1 MAAGETQRPPAA
13 ESATP
18 LAWPLLARL
27 PSQLAGLSE
36 PGAWRELLNQAHEEL
51 KQRFFNEEPVEEL
64 VHARAALIDAVLRE
78 AWHKHC
84 AAFGE
89 WALVAVGGYGRA
101 ELHPASDID
110 ILLLVPQAPGAA
122 GSAAVERL
130 VTFLWDIGLEV
141 GHSVRTVAE
150 CAEESVGNVSVMTTL
165 IEARLIAGSAEL
177 LAAMRAALSPER
189 IWPVKQFFEAK
200 VHEQTERHLKA
211 NDTAYNLEPN
221 VKTGPGGL
229 RDIQTIAWVA
239 KRHFGAETLDSLV
252 THGFLT
258 EAELRRLK
266 QAQAF
271 LWKVRFGLH
280 TLNGRRE
287 DRLLFDHQ
295 LRLAQ
300 TFGYEDASYTLAVEQ
315 FMQRYYR
322 TVMDVSLLNELL
334 LQLFREAI
342 LSESEPPRPLNAR
355 FQVRNGSL
363 EAISEE
369 VFARTP
375 SALLEMFVI
384 LQQNPEIRGVR
395 ASTMRAVARNLWLI
409 DEEFRQ
415 NPRNHRLFLEI
426 LRAPVGVTHELR
438 RMNNYGVLGRYIPAF
453 GRVVGR
459 MQYDLFHAYTV
470 DAHTLFVVSN
480 LRRFMIARYDHELPD
495 ASRVM
500 QQLPKSEVAYLAA
513 LFHDIAKGRGGDHS
527 ELGAVDAEAFC
538 LEQGLSPYDARL
550 VAWLVRNHLELSIT
564 SQKQDI
570 GDPQVINA
578 FARKVGDETHLD
590 YLYVL
595 TCADVRGTNP
605 KLWNSWKASLF
616 RDFYQRVK
624 RALRRGLE
632 SPIDAEHLVR
642 ETQDGARRLL
652 LEHGIAEEAIVRFW
666 TRFTPAYFLQHSPE
680 EIAWHTRL
688 LAEREGADEPLVALE
703 PRSVRG
709 TTAVL
714 IFARPRRHG
723 FARTTAALDQLGLNI
738 VDARITPTGDGFSMD
753 LYHLL
758 EDDGA
763 PITDSDRQAEIERAL
778 WRSLQGPADAPF
790 VVSRRAPRQARM
802 FNTPTQ
808 ISLAVDERNR
818 RSVLELT
825 AGDRPGLLCEVGK
838 VLMAEEVE
846 LHAAKI
852 MTVGERAEDVFYLT
866 DLDNRPLTSAAA
878 ERLKEHLVQALDERQ
893 AQLRAPATSGV
904 PA

>member
-1 MAAGETQRPPAA
+1 MNEPPAA
-13 ESATP
+13 LPAAATAM
-18 LAWPLLARL
+18 AWPLLARL
-27 PSQLAGLSE
+27 PAQLGAVHG
-36 PGAWRELLNQAHEEL
+36 GAAWRELLATAHAEL
-51 KQRFFNEEPVEEL
+51 KARFLADEPVEEL
-64 VHARAALIDAVLRE
+64 VHARAALIDTALRE
-78 AWHKHC
+78 AWRLQC
-84 AAFGE
+84 AAATG
-89 WALVAVGGYGRA
+89 WALVAVGGYGRG
-101 ELHPASDID
+101 ELHPASDVD
-110 ILLLVPQAPGAA
+110 ILLLAPEPAGDVGRAA
-122 GSAAVERL
+122 AESL
-130 VTFLWDIGLEV
+130 VAFLWDIGLEI

-150 CAEESVGNVSVMTTL
+150 CATESAADVGVMTTL
-165 IEARLIAGSAEL
+165 LEARLLAGDAAL
-177 LAAMRAALSPER
+177 YAAMHAALTPER
-189 IWPVKQFFEAK
+189 IWPVRRFFDAK
-200 VHEQTERHLKA
+200 VREQAERHLKA

-239 KRHFGAETLDSLV
+239 KRHFGAQSLDELA

-258 EAELRRLK
+258 AAELRRLK

-280 TLNGRRE
+280 ALTGRRE

-295 LRLAQ
+295 MRLAKS
-300 TFGYEDASYTLAVEQ
+300 FGYEDASYTLGVEQ

-363 EAISEE
+363 EALNDE
-369 VFARTP
+369 VFARNP
-375 SALLEMFVI
+375 SALLELFAL
-384 LQQNPEIRGVR
+384 LQQRPEIGGVR
-395 ASTMRAVARNLWLI
+395 APTMRAVTRNLWLI

-415 NPRNHRLFLEI
+415 NPRHHRLFLEI
-426 LRAPVGVTHELR
+426 LRSPVGVTHELR
-438 RMNNYGVLGRYIPAF
+438 RMNTYGVLGRYIPAF
-453 GRVVGR
+453 GRIVGR

-480 LRRFMIARYDHELPD
+480 LRRFAIPRYDHELPE

-500 QQLPKSEVAYLAA
+500 QQLPRSEVAYFAA

-550 VAWLVRNHLELSIT
+550 VAWLVRNHLQLSLT

-570 GDPQVINA
+570 GDPEVINA

-605 KLWNSWKASLF
+605 RLWNSWKASLF

-632 SPIDAEHLVR
+632 SPIDPEHLVR

-652 LEHGIAEEAIVRFW
+652 MEHAVAEEHLGAVWSRFS
-666 TRFTPAYFLQHSPE
+666 ASYFLQHSPE

-688 LAEREGADEPLVALE
+688 LAERNAASDEALVALD
-703 PRSVRG
+703 PRSLRG
-709 TTAVL
+709 TTAAL

-723 FARTTAALDQLGLNI
+723 FARTTAVLDQLGLNI
-738 VDARITPTGDGFSMD
+738 VDARITPTGDGFSLD

-763 PITDSDRQAEIERAL
+763 PITDADRQHEIEAAL
-778 WRSLQGPADAPF
+778 WRSLQGPADAALT
-790 VVSRRAPRQARM
+790 VSRRAPRQARM
-802 FNTPTQ
+802 FHTPTQ
-808 ISLAVDERNR
+808 ISLSVDERNR

-825 AGDRPGLLCEVGK
+825 AGDRPGLLCDIGK
-838 VLMAEEVE
+838 VLMEEHVE

-866 DLDNRPLTSAAA
+866 DLDNRPLSQPDA
-878 ERLKEHLVQALDERQ
+878 ERLRGRLAQRLDQRQ
-893 AQLRAPATSGV
+893 AALRQVTA
-904 PA
+904 

>member
-1 MAAGETQRPPAA
+1 MAADEGERSPTRSPAA
-13 ESATP
+13 
-18 LAWPLLARL
+18 LNWPLLSRL
-27 PSQLAGLSE
+27 PAQLEGLTE
-36 PGAWRELLNQAHEEL
+36 PSGWRDLLNQAHEEL
-51 KQRFFNEEPVEEL
+51 KARFFAEEPVEEL
-64 VHARAALIDAVLRE
+64 VHARAALIDAVLRA
-78 AWHKHC
+78 AWQRHC
-84 AAFGE
+84 ASHAD
-89 WALVAVGGYGRA
+89 WALVAVGGYGRG

-110 ILLLVPQAPGAA
+110 ILLLVPRAPDLA

-165 IEARLIAGSAEL
+165 VESRLLAGSAALVE
-177 LAAMRAALSPER
+177 AMRQGLAPER

-239 KRHFGAETLDSLV
+239 KRHFGADTLDGLV

-266 QAQAF
+266 LAQTF
-271 LWKVRFGLH
+271 LWRVRFGLH

-295 LRLAQ
+295 MRLAKM
-300 TFGYEDASYTLAVEQ
+300 FGYEDGSYTLAVEQ

-334 LQLFREAI
+334 LELFREAI
-342 LSESEPPRPLNAR
+342 LTESEPPRPLNAR

-363 EAISEE
+363 EAVSEE
-369 VFARTP
+369 VFARNP

-384 LQQNPEIRGVR
+384 LQQNPDIHGVR
-395 ASTMRAVARNLWLI
+395 ASTMRAVAKNLWLI

-415 NPRNHRLFLEI
+415 NPRNHRLFMDI

-438 RMNNYGVLGRYIPAF
+438 RMNTYGVLGRYIPAF

-480 LRRFMIARYDHELPD
+480 LRRFMIPRYDHELPD

-500 QQLPKSEVAYLAA
+500 QQLPKSEIVYLAA

-527 ELGAVDAEAFC
+527 TLGAVDAESFC

-616 RDFYQRVK
+616 REFYERVK

-642 ETQDGARRLL
+642 ETQEAARRLL
-652 LEHGIAEEAIVRFW
+652 AEHGIGEEVLVRSW
-666 TRFTPAYFLQHSPE
+666 SRFTQGYFLQHSPE

-688 LAEREGADEPLVALE
+688 LAEREPGADEPLVALE

-709 TTAVL
+709 TTAAL
-714 IFARPRRHG
+714 IYAPQRRQG

-738 VDARITPTGDGFSMD
+738 VDARITPTGDGFTLD
-753 LYHLL
+753 LYHVL

-763 PITDSDRQAEIERAL
+763 PITDPDRQEEIQRAL

-790 VVSRRAPRQARM
+790 AVSRRAPRQARM

-808 ISLAVDERNR
+808 IALAVDERNR

-825 AGDRPGLLCEVGK
+825 ASDRPGLLCEVGK
-838 VLMAEEVE
+838 VMMAARVE

-852 MTVGERAEDVFYLT
+852 MTVGERAEDVFYVT
-866 DLDNRPLTSAAA
+866 DFDNRPLAA
-878 ERLKEHLVQALDERQ
+878 EAADALKEQLLRALDQGPQ
-893 AQLRAPATSGV
+893 AQGQPSGRRL
-904 PA
+904 A